1 MPILDVSSRDIFYC
15 TSVKLNK
22 NLAWEFGLLMFQLCT
37 VIFFKDARRKFN
49 HKHVH
54 SHSSNSINRIF
65 WANRQPPK
73 GGGTS
78 IIGPG
83 NIKNEKKK
91 LNKMTFQSCSSE
103 LDHYLRH
110 ISWKCTTPAVTDRTP
125 VDEMQDDVF
134 FFFCK
139 QEKQHITTARRWQL
153 PWRKRF
159 WSTAVFID
167 RAKHPVYSLHK
178 PSRRNMQYSF
188 HIFHLWRKFLYIM
201 QASTQD

>member
-1 MPILDVSSRDIFYC
+1 MPVFDVSSRDIFYG

-37 VIFFKDARRKFN
+37 IIFFKDARRKFN

-73 GGGTS
+73 EGGTS
-78 IIGPG
+78 IIVPG
-83 NIKNEKKK
+83 HIKNEKKK
-91 LNKMTFQSCSSE
+91 TKLHFRAAPLNWITIWGTLAENAPHLPSQTERRLMKCKMMS
-103 LDHYLRH
+103 
-110 ISWKCTTPAVTDRTP
+110 
-125 VDEMQDDVF
+125 
-134 FFFCK
+134 FFCK

-188 HIFHLWRKFLYIM
+188 HISHLWRKFLYIM